1 MMKKI
6 TFILLFFASVFYGQ
20 ENNISSSDFSE
31 IIGDLSERN
40 KNILN
45 NIDQIKELIERV
57 GRYADAV
64 QKNMVDIENDQSI
77 KNKHEE
83 LERIHLSPQKIREK
97 FVEKARSDVDKMLA
111 GLLVLSSEME
121 NEIVDSITHSNKYRT
136 KLSTITDQNT
146 INEIRRALDIESKNQ
161 EDLKLQQ
168 KQLKFL
174 IDEIRLETYV
184 LFDYTYID
192 LIFYLYSVEKD
203 LMEKLREN
211 LNKSMKKID
220 GLVKESNLIP
230 NYQTAPSS
238 D

>member
-83 LERIHLSPQKIREK
+83 L
-97 FVEKARSDVDKMLA
+97 
-111 GLLVLSSEME
+111 
-121 NEIVDSITHSNKYRT
+121 
-136 KLSTITDQNT
+136 
-146 INEIRRALDIESKNQ
+146 
-161 EDLKLQQ
+161 
-168 KQLKFL
+168 
-174 IDEIRLETYV
+174 
-184 LFDYTYID
+184 
-192 LIFYLYSVEKD
+192 
-203 LMEKLREN
+203 
-211 LNKSMKKID
+211 
-220 GLVKESNLIP
+220 
-230 NYQTAPSS
+230 
-238 D
+238 

>member
-1 MMKKI
+1 M
-6 TFILLFFASVFYGQ
+6 
-20 ENNISSSDFSE
+20 
-31 IIGDLSERN
+31 
-40 KNILN
+40 
-45 NIDQIKELIERV
+45 
-57 GRYADAV
+57 
-64 QKNMVDIENDQSI
+64 
-77 KNKHEE
+77 
-83 LERIHLSPQKIREK
+83 SPQKIREK

-111 GLLVLSSEME
+111 SLLVLSSEME